1 MLGELDGLRATAGA
15 EFIQNAAGVRLHR
28 IFADKQALRHLA
40 GAEALGDQVQDLEFP
55 WGDAERVDLGLDRL
69 EVSGTA
75 VSILEQVDRA
85 AANSAN
91 AGVAQYAVSETGTL
105 AFIAGQNGGGE
116 SLSALALVGL
126 DGRVERLPCPPQSYI
141 HPRVSPDGQRVAVG
155 IEDGQNANVWVYQTA
170 GGGAPRRLT
179 FGGRNQFPIWS
190 SDGRYI
196 AYQSD
201 REKDFAVFR
210 QLADG
215 SGAAERLTKPEIGD
229 RHEPESWRPDG
240 KALSLNLIKNSDQ
253 GVWEAPVDARAGLR
267 PIAADPRAVEKHSTF
282 SPDGRWIAYMENPD
296 RETGVYVEPYPPTG
310 AKYQVPMTQTRTPAW
325 SADGKRL
332 FFHTTATNQLWMV
345 DVQTEPGVTFGTP
358 VALPIEGTIHPLQQ
372 RNYDVMPD
380 GKRLLVVLPAEDAA
394 TSKARGTIQIGV
406 VLDWFDDLKARVR
419 PK

>member
-1 MLGELDGLRATAGA
+1 MLQSLTTGERRIVIRGGGAARFVPTGLSSPSGGDRRKGHLVYAVGNTLRAVS
-15 EFIQNAAGVRLHR
+15 F
-28 IFADKQALRHLA
+28 D
-40 GAEALGDQVQDLEFP
+40 
-55 WGDAERVDLGLDRL
+55 LDRL

-85 AANSAN
+85 PAN
-91 AGVAQYAVSETGTL
+91 ATNSGVAQYAVSDTGTL
-105 AFIAGQNGGGE
+105 AFIAGQHGGGDGLR
-116 SLSALALVGL
+116 SLALVGM
-126 DGRVERLPCPPQSYI
+126 DGRVERLPFPPQSYI

-155 IEDGQNANVWVYQTA
+155 IEDGQNANVWVYQLA

-190 SDGRYI
+190 RDGRFI

-215 SGAAERLTKPEIGD
+215 SGAAERLTTPAFGEA
-229 RHEPESWRPDG
+229 HEPESWRPDG
-240 KALSLNLIKNSDQ
+240 RALSLNLIKNGDQ
-253 GVWEAPVDARAGLR
+253 GVWEAPVDAHVALR
-267 PIAADPRAVEKHSTF
+267 PIAADAGAVEKHSTF
-282 SPDGRWIAYMENPD
+282 SPDGRWIAYMVNPD

-310 AKYQVPMTQTRTPAW
+310 AKYQVPMTQTRTPTW

-332 FFHTTATNQLWMV
+332 FFHSTSTNQLWVV
-345 DVQTEPGVTFGTP
+345 DVHAEQGLTFGTP
-358 VALPIEGTIHPLQQ
+358 VALPIEGTIHPIQQ

-380 GKRLLVVLPAEDAA
+380 GRRLLVVVPAEEAN
-394 TSKARGTIQIGV
+394 TRKARESIQIGV

>member
-1 MLGELDGLRATAGA
+1 MSFD
-15 EFIQNAAGVRLHR
+15 V
-28 IFADKQALRHLA
+28 
-40 GAEALGDQVQDLEFP
+40 
-55 WGDAERVDLGLDRL
+55 DRL

-126 DGRVERLPCPPQSYI
+126 DGRVERLPFPPQSYI

-155 IEDGQNANVWVYQTA
+155 IEDGQNANVWLYQTA

-179 FGGRNQFPIWS
+179 FGGLNQFPIWS

-267 PIAADPRAVEKHSTF
+267 PIASDPRAVEKHSTF